1 MPRMIRSVDQAIAVK
16 EAHPEIVR
24 QRLSVENSRP
34 IRLIP
39 ERSPE
44 HFVAGEFEVTI
55 VNVSGCGT
63 GASAP
68 QSPAAALPLS
78 GPSHPL
84 IVITV
89 SLRMRLKA
97 QTGTSSLGLA
107 CPRTYNPP
115 HD

>member
-24 QRLSVENSRP
+24 QRLSVENSQP

-63 GASAP
+63 WASAQ
-68 QSPAAALPLS
+68 QSPAAVLPLS
-78 GPSHPL
+78 RS
-84 IVITV
+84 V
-89 SLRMRLKA
+89 SSASCHYSFVKNVPESA
-97 QTGTSSLGLA
+97 DGSKLA
-107 CPRTYNPP
+107 WPGMPP
-115 HD
+115 HVQSPA